1 MNNNVRESFTDS
13 VYSVGKIDKKLCVIV
28 SDISHFRLQKFA
40 NENPNRYY
48 NLGVCENSI
57 LNVAAG
63 LSHVGFIPVVHTFAS
78 FLVDKSFEQIKL
90 SFGYNQLPLNLVVIG
105 SGIEYSYH
113 GVTHHSYIDSVLV
126 KSVENSC
133 VFNPGSFFEFDELF
147 KRAYNN
153 RKINLFRATTQSHHV
168 DLEKDFKISSV
179 LPGKGYILHEGK
191 DLSIVCTGHNL
202 KVAINSINL
211 FKENGIDAEIIY
223 LPTIKPLDEELIIKS
238 IFKTKKFVVMEHQSQ
253 YGGLFSDISSL
264 VIKNNRS
271 TPITGKDISFGNNFI
286 HEYGSF
292 EQHNKRLG
300 FSEQGL
306 VNCYKEM
313 IRDGN

>member
-13 VYSVGKIDKKLCVIV
+13 VYSVGKKNKKLCVIV

-40 NENPNRYY
+40 KENPNRYY

-63 LSHVGFIPVVHTFAS
+63 LSHLGFIPVVHTFAS

-90 SFGYNQLPLNLVVIG
+90 SFGYNQLPLNLIVIG
-105 SGIEYSYH
+105 SGIEYSFH
-113 GVTHHSYIDSVLV
+113 GVTHHSYIDSVFV

-133 VFNPGSFFEFDELF
+133 VFNPGSFHEFDELF

-153 RKINLFRATTQSHHV
+153 KKINLFRATTKSHNI
-168 DLEKDFKISSV
+168 DLKKDFKLDKI
-179 LPGKGYILHEGK
+179 LPGKGYILKKGK
-191 DLSIVCTGHNL
+191 DLTIISTGHNL
-202 KVAINSINL
+202 KIAMDSIPEL
-211 FKENGIDAEIIY
+211 KDKGIEPEIIY
-223 LPTIKPLDEELIIKS
+223 LPTIKPLDEKLILKS
-238 IFKTKKFVVMEHQSQ
+238 VKKTKKFIVMEHQSQ

-264 VIKNNRS
+264 IIRKNKTQSVRGN
-271 TPITGKDISFGNNFI
+271 DISFRNNYI

-292 EQHNKRLG
+292 DQHNKRLG
-300 FSEQGL
+300 FSTKGIIKSF
-306 VNCYKEM
+306 KELTKK
-313 IRDGN
+313 

>member
-1 MNNNVRESFTDS
+1 MNNNVRESFTDTI
-13 VYSVGKIDKKLCVIV
+13 YSVGKKDKKLCVIV

-40 NENPNRYY
+40 KDNPNRYY

-63 LSHVGFIPVVHTFAS
+63 LSHVGFTPVVHTFAS
-78 FLVDKSFEQIKL
+78 FLVDKSYEQIKL
-90 SFGYNQLPLNLVVIG
+90 SFGYNKLGLNLVVIG

-113 GVTHHSYIDSVLV
+113 GVTHHSYIDSLLV

-153 RKINLFRATTQSHHV
+153 KKINLFRATTKSHDI
-168 DLEKDFKISSV
+168 DLKKEFNISKII
-179 LPGKGYILHEGK
+179 PGKGYIIKTGK
-191 DLSIVCTGHNL
+191 DLSIISTGHNL
-202 KVAINSINL
+202 KVAVESLDL
-211 FKENGIDAEIIY
+211 FKQNGVDAEIIY
-223 LPTIKPLDEELIIKS
+223 LPTIKPLDEKMIVKS
-238 IFKTKKFVVMEHQSQ
+238 IFKTKKFIVMEHQSK

-264 VIKNNRS
+264 IMKKNSKLSIKGNS
-271 TPITGKDISFGNNFI
+271 ISFDNNFI

-292 EQHNKRLG
+292 EQHNTRLG
-300 FSEQGL
+300 FSKRGL
-306 VNCYKEM
+306 LKSYKE
-313 IRDGN
+313 ILKKR